1 MTTTPQKKTLKDKSL
16 NFITDGY
23 LFASRMRAK
32 AGLKQNS
39 HEPFTLKML
48 GKDATMIRG
57 KEAVGFFYD
66 ESKISRDGAMPHAVN
81 DTLFG
86 KGTIHGLDGE
96 AHKVRKAQMAAM
108 AYDDDARVAHF
119 ADLVTEEMERTLSD
133 WAEKPGNVYDDV
145 AVAYGRA
152 AFRWAGIPMTDE
164 QMVKEA
170 QRMSHLLD
178 TFGNPLKNPLAW
190 IDRAKLDRWFEQL
203 IENVRSGTQNV
214 DPDSVTAH
222 IADLRD
228 ENGELVSARI
238 AAIELQNLTRP
249 TIAVSRFAAFAAVA
263 LVQNPGWAEKIGSA
277 VEAKGSWANVPE
289 SIAFAQETRRK
300 YPFVPML
307 PGYVKEDAEVSGC
320 PVHKGQRI
328 LIDILGT
335 NNSPQLWENA
345 ADFDPSRF
353 MGVENW
359 EDIAYFIP
367 QGGGDVHTGHR
378 CPGERIAVT
387 ALSVAISA
395 MAQKNVH
402 ISQDQD
408 DTEFRW
414 DQILTRPKTG
424 VRISVDAASAR

>member
-1 MTTTPQKKTLKDKSL
+1 MTTTPEKKTLKDKSI
-16 NFITDGY
+16 NFLTDGY

-32 AGLKQNS
+32 AGLKQSS

-57 KEAVGFFYD
+57 KEGVEFFYD
-66 ESKISRDGAMPHAVN
+66 ESKISRDGAMPHLVN

-108 AYDDDARVAHF
+108 AYDDDARVARF
-119 ADLVTEEMERTLSD
+119 AELVTEEMQRTVTA
-133 WAEKPGNVYDDV
+133 WAHQPGNVYDDV
-145 AVAYGRA
+145 AIAYGRA
-152 AFRWAGIPMTDE
+152 AFRWAGIPMSE
-164 QMVKEA
+164 REMVKEA

-178 TFGNPLKNPLAW
+178 SFGNPIKNPLAW
-190 IDRAKLDRWFEQL
+190 VDRAKLDRWFENL
-203 IENVRSGTQNV
+203 IEDVRAGKQSV
-214 DPDSVTAH
+214 EVDSVTAH
-222 IADLRD
+222 MADLRD

-263 LVQNPGWAEKIGSA
+263 LVQNPQWARK
-277 VEAKGSWANVPE
+277 VREATATQGSWANVPE
-289 SIAFAQETRRK
+289 SIAFAQEVRRQ

-307 PGYVKEDAEVSGC
+307 PGFVKEDTEVSGC
-320 PVHKGQRI
+320 PVHKGQRV
-328 LIDILGT
+328 LLDIMGT
-335 NNSPQLWENA
+335 HNSPKLWDNV

-353 MGVENW
+353 MGVDNW
-359 EDIAYFIP
+359 EEIEYFIP
-367 QGGGDVHTGHR
+367 QGGGDVHSGHR

-395 MAQKNVH
+395 MAQENVV
-402 ISQDQD
+402 ISQDPD
-408 DTEFRW
+408 DTQFRW

-424 VRISVDAASAR
+424 VRISVES